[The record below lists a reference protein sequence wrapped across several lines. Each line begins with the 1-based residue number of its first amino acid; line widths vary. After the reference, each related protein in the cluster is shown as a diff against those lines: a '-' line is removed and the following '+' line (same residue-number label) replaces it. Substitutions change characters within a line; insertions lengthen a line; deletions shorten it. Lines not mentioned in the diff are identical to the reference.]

1 VKWALYEMGRIDR
14 GIRLPLLEL
23 SEPHRA
29 ELRVRLKT
37 VGALR

>member
-1 VKWALYEMGRIDR
+1 VKWALFEMGRIDR

-23 SEPHRA
+23 SEEHRE
-29 ELRVRLKT
+29 ELRTRLRK